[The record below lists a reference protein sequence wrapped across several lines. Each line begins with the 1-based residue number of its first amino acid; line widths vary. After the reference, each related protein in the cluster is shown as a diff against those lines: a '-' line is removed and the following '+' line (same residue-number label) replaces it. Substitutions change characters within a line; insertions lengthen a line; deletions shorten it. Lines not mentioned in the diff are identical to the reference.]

1 LADKAVVYIK
11 QPNEPLIP
19 VTVRIEWLPNGKIK
33 PILYWTPDDSCY
45 EVKHIYESTLLAF
58 LKEKGVGIRFKVRA
72 ELKEIPDDDMV
83 HIQHETYLYFADGR
97 FCERG
102 FIDQRYSH
110 PNKEYVPVIVD
121 VFPNADYELVCFQ
134 VGDHRYMVEK
144 TLKVE
149 PRASFQAGGIGIWH
163 KVNVRLVNDD
173 NDEDPNPNKSEHRK
187 AALFWELNKWFVVKS
202 A

>member
-1 LADKAVVYIK
+1 MLSDKVIVYIR
-11 QPNEPLIP
+11 QGNEPLIP
-19 VTVRIEWLPNGKIK
+19 VTVRIEWLPNGKIR
-33 PILYWTPDDSCY
+33 PTMYWTPDNSCY

-72 ELKEIPDDDMV
+72 ELKEISDNV
-83 HIQHETYLYFADGR
+83 AYARHETYLYFTDGR

-102 FIDQRYSH
+102 FIDERYSH
-110 PNKEYVPVIVD
+110 SNKEYVPVIVD
-121 VFPNADYELVCFQ
+121 VFPNADYALVSFR
-134 VGDHRYMVEK
+134 VGDKRYMVEK

-149 PRASFQAGGIGIWH
+149 SRASFQAGGIGVWH
-163 KVNVRLVNDD
+163 KVDVRLVNDD

-187 AALFWELNKWFVVKS
+187 AALFWELNKWFVVRV